1 MTRVRQSCMPH
12 SVREGVLHFMGRH
25 MPQESDANTV
35 IFLPRSLAQ
44 LRVFVGVLCS
54 TQPRPPVHTVI
65 IHGSGDFRGALARA
79 LTSSISWCQVGWLT
93 LRMASCFGLG
103 EATVCRLLQHL
114 QEEAVNLGEFIL
126 ELPGVSMGDTI
137 ARQISGLLRA
147 RSRTL
152 RCCALGLQSNQMMSH
167 DGVWVYFSGLAF
179 LVLAEVS
186 LDQGVPPLLKYTLDG
201 VMDLMSAL
209 ATCRVTLTHVSLDFQ
224 GMALCVSIFS
234 GAYLTSLLMQSGL
247 STFHPGDGCGPTPAA
262 G

>member
-25 MPQESDANTV
+25 IPQESDANTV

-93 LRMASCFGLG
+93 LRMGSCFGLG

-186 LDQGVPPLLKYTLDG
+186 LDQGVPPPLEIYPGWGDG
-201 VMDLMSAL
+201 SHERSCYLQSHAH
-209 ATCRVTLTHVSLDFQ
+209 TCVVGF
-224 GMALCVSIFS
+224 
-234 GAYLTSLLMQSGL
+234 
-247 STFHPGDGCGPTPAA
+247 PGDGPLCQYFFWGILDQSADA
-262 G
+262 IRFVHISSG